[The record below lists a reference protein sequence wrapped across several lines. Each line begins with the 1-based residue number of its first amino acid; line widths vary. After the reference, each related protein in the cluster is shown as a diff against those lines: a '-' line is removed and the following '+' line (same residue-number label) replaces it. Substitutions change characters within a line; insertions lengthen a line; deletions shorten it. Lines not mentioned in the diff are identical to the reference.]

1 MATYKTFAISSG
13 HGKYIRGA
21 SGYLDEVNE
30 ARRVVDR
37 VAELLRGAGV
47 AVKTF
52 HDDVSHSQSENL
64 NRITNWH
71 NSQSRELDVSV
82 HFNAYQT
89 TSKPMGTECLY
100 KTQEELSADVA
111 SGIADAGEFLNRGP
125 KYRGDLAFL
134 NNTSKPAILVETCF
148 VDSKADADLYDEN
161 FDDICLALA
170 EAITGRSIAPGPTPP
185 ELPELPGRTRGAR
198 AARRAPDRGQ
208 GRRRP
213 ACAERAEVARHHPG
227 RRRLRIDHRGRRQG
241 LQAAAGL
248 KADGL
253 VGPMTWD
260 ALDELDAAKAAGND
274 VLPQAQINQIVRIA
288 NASAISNYTWK
299 DRGKAPKGYT
309 GGVALCFALA
319 AQQLAEDDQT
329 AMTMAQAD
337 RNDPDDDALSWYRA
351 GFEAARH
358 GQLGAW
364 PRHAAASIR
373 DDARARHARG
383 VRSLLRRTRHF
394 RRQRRS
400 RHGRSRHVS
409 DQLEYPLVLA
419 AHPAAAPEVL
429 GEPERLPES
438 VSEWRQTGR
447 GRSRQLRFR
456 RRCEIPVPLQVRTRL
471 PRLRHRDRHALSRRR
486 GRHWGPINRR
496 EVEILAEAND
506 MLLDVQ
512 HYLSEGAGR
521 RDIASMSPG
530 DHRRGRRSR
539 SAASWKS

>member
-37 VAELLRGAGV
+37 VAELLRDAGV

-100 KTQEELSADVA
+100 VTQEELSADVA

-148 VDSKADADLYDEN
+148 VDSKADADLYGEN

-185 ELPELPGRTRGAR
+185 ELPELPGE
-198 AARRAPDRGQ
+198 
-208 GRRRP
+208 RP
-213 ACAERAEVARHHPG
+213 PLVPELPGERPTVGKGDEGPHVQNVQESLGIIPADGDFGSITEGGVKG
-227 RRRLRIDHRGRRQG
+227 Y
-241 LQAAAGL
+241 QAAAGL
-248 KADGL
+248 KADGI
-253 VGPMTWD
+253 VGPMTWN

-288 NASAISNYTWK
+288 NASAVSNYNWR

-309 GGVALCFALA
+309 AGVALCFALA

-337 RNDPDDDALSWYRA
+337 RNDPDTDVLSWYRA
-351 GFEAARH
+351 GFEA
-358 GQLGAW
+358 LGMDN
-364 PRHAAASIR
+364 SE
-373 DDARARHARG
+373 RG
-383 VRSLLRRTRHF
+383 LDT
-394 RRQRRS
+394 
-400 RHGRSRHVS
+400 
-409 DQLEYPLVLA
+409 
-419 AHPAAAPEVL
+419 
-429 GEPERLPES
+429 
-438 VSEWRQTGR
+438 
-447 GRSRQLRFR
+447 
-456 RRCEIPVPLQVRTRL
+456 
-471 PRLRHRDRHALSRRR
+471 LRHLFVLMLGLGMREASGRYCEGRDLSADNVAADTAEAGMYQTSWNIRSCSPRIPPLLQKYWANPNGFLKVFQDGVKPDADDLGNFGSGDGAKYQFLSKFAPAFHAFVTAIGLRYL
-486 GRHWGPINRR
+486 GGGEGHWGPIRRR
-496 EVEILAEAND
+496 EVEILAAAND

-512 HYLSEGAGR
+512 HYLSEGAAEE
-521 RDIASMSPG
+521 IV
-530 DHRRGRRSR
+530 
-539 SAASWKS
+539 